1 MSGQNNGSTYCFTLR
16 VYEWYHRVSLQF
28 ILVSQFGNYV
38 NPKQF
43 YSVCLLHIN
52 SNILMSLVQWKTE
65 IGTGR
70 KSLKLNK

>member
-1 MSGQNNGSTYCFTLR
+1 MAQHIVSLKGLR
-16 VYEWYHRVSLQF
+16 LDLNKWYHRVSLQF
-28 ILVSQFGNYV
+28 ISQFGNYV

-70 KSLKLNK
+70 KSL